1 MSDKMKITKRQLRR
15 IIKEEKRK
23 LLRESV
29 TDMVDFEIMVEE
41 AVDTLSA
48 QFADSMYTLM
58 DEDPEMFKG
67 PDPGDVR
74 STPEEWEQQVQAAQQ
89 EMAELLTIE
98 INRTMSQVED
108 RLHGGDFHAGNAP
121 GGRFSR

>member
-1 MSDKMKITKRQLRR
+1 MKITKRQLRR

-29 TDMVDFEIMVEE
+29 TDMVDFEIMVED
-41 AVDTLSA
+41 AVELLAA
-48 QFADSMYTLM
+48 QFADSMFTLM
-58 DEDPEMFKG
+58 DEDPEMFAG
-67 PDPGDVR
+67 PDEGDVR

-89 EMAELLTIE
+89 EMIERLTTE

-108 RLHGGDFHAGNAP
+108 QLHGGDFHGGNAP